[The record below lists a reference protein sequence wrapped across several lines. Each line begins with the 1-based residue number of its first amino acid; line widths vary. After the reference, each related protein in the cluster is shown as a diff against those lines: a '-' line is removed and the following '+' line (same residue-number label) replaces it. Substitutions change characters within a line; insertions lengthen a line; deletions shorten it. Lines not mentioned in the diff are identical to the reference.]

1 MHAGNRRDESACLLQ
16 VDDLMR
22 ALERLQTLQSEAKTA
37 AVHARA
43 RVGSCLL
50 TFYLMERFVWHV

>member
-22 ALERLQTLQSEAKTA
+22 ALERLQTLQCEAKTA
-37 AVHARA
+37 AVHARVREVA
-43 RVGSCLL
+43 
-50 TFYLMERFVWHV
+50 E